1 MIESLPPLSW
11 RNWHEAEAGELQP
24 ASLVLALLLRMGKAG
39 HSGPKEQILP
49 PCPSLFTHLKFPV
62 PTTLVLNP
70 HDCLAK
76 QATALAILSKLG
88 HSLLQFIRSSGKIQS
103 LWGLYPSSLGPSEA
117 KWPTRHNIQVGGGHR
132 RRASPSASPITLSLH
147 SLQWEEC
154 GVPCRC
160 RHTKWVNSA
169 QPYPTESFRATA
181 SSNFTCSSQKKYLGN
196 FKEIYRTT

>member
-11 RNWHEAEAGELQP
+11 RNWDEAEAGELQP
-24 ASLVLALLLRMGKAG
+24 ASLVLAPLLRMGKVG
-39 HSGPKEQILP
+39 HPGPKEQILP

-62 PTTLVLNP
+62 PTALVLNP
-70 HDCLAK
+70 RDCLAK

-88 HSLLQFIRSSGKIQS
+88 HSLLQFICSSGKIQG
-103 LWGLYPSSLGPSEA
+103 LWGLYLSSLGPREV
-117 KWPTRHNIQVGGGHR
+117 KWPTRHNIQVGGSHR
-132 RRASPSASPITLSLH
+132 RRSWPSASLIMLFLH
-147 SLQWEEC
+147 NLQWKEC
-154 GVPCRC
+154 GVPCRY

-169 QPYPTESFRATA
+169 QPYPTESFWATA